1 MTTGMAW
8 CPVRNMMIIKN
19 KVTNGMVWCPVSH
32 GVSPK
37 GVFDCLESA
46 KIAGKFFLRGSKN
59 SFLLSSN
66 VNEAIRA
73 ILNFF
78 IFFRKDFNTHKKYK
92 MHISEQQK
100 KGSIFMRLKYI

>member
-8 CPVRNMMIIKN
+8 CPVCNMVIINN

-32 GVSPK
+32 RVSPK

-66 VNEAIRA
+66 VNEVIRT

-78 IFFRKDFNTHKKYK
+78 FIFFFEKILHAQKAQNAYK
-92 MHISEQQK
+92 RTTTNK
-100 KGSIFMRLKYI
+100 AAFLCA